1 MAIDFAYSK
10 VQTQF
15 VFLLMGDWK
24 FIETGYLEKAIALLN
39 KNKDLSQVIIG
50 NLIDSVSEPGTVPF
64 L

>member
-1 MAIDFAYSK
+1 
-10 VQTQF
+10 
-15 VFLLMGDWK
+15 MGDWK